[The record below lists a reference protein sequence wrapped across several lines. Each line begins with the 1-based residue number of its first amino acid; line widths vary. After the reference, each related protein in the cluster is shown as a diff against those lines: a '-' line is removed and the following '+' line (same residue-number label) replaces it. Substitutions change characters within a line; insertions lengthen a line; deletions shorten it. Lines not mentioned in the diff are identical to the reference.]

1 MTRVTVRFLENDAC
15 EVVRGRAKSKQIS
28 CWCPPD
34 ETKANKFRV
43 GARLTRRNFSCP
55 TFFRSAGVLP
65 QPQIRRLRRIFDMY
79 RCGLSMSAPLYDHD
93 VEPIQSTLLQIHF
106 PRDSILSHVRAV
118 SGCAISNFTCQVVKL
133 FVTHAPLPP
142 LHAPKM

>member
-1 MTRVTVRFLENDAC
+1 MLPSAFWRMMHVKLCEGVPKAKGAC
-15 EVVRGRAKSKQIS
+15 
-28 CWCPPD
+28 P
-34 ETKANKFRV
+34 NKFRV

-79 RCGLSMSAPLYDHD
+79 RCGLSMPVALYDHD

-118 SGCAISNFTCQVVKL
+118 SCCAISNFTCQVVKL